1 MNCSNLSLFLTSCR
15 RERWKSKATVNSF
28 HLHSFLSF
36 SDNPLSNDFA
46 VRQQFPIGDA
56 FYKFAFQSRTNLL
69 PTPEFIE
76 IIENRQHSVCQS
88 CLRDGRALN
97 LSLAHILNGCRGRYV
112 QYTQRHNDVQKI
124 IVDYMKKLLCIEEI
138 YTDKSL
144 HLTNMPDDI
153 RRLRPDVVAWA
164 NNRSKCYIVEVSVP
178 YACQS
183 FGNNSLM
190 TVYQH
195 KKEKYRPLINFIQRL
210 NIQVQL
216 FVIVVSSLGA
226 VHHDT
231 ITDINRLFPIRKV
244 NSTIIKRVSRAALT
258 GSMKIWLSCHHQD
271 SGPLSDS
278 SGSLPS
284 SQAPDPNGTESINYS
299 DDSSNDDLEH

>member
-1 MNCSNLSLFLTSCR
+1 MPTS
-15 RERWKSKATVNSF
+15 
-28 HLHSFLSF
+28 
-36 SDNPLSNDFA
+36 
-46 VRQQFPIGDA
+46 
-56 FYKFAFQSRTNLL
+56 KFF
-69 PTPEFIE
+69 E

-112 QYTQRHNDVQKI
+112 QYTQWHNDAQNI

-138 YTDKSL
+138 YTDKSF

-153 RRLRPDVVAWA
+153 KRLRPDVVACA
-164 NNRSKCYIVEVSVP
+164 NNRSKCYIVEVSFP

-195 KKEKYRPLINFIQRL
+195 KKDKYRPLNNFIQRL
-210 NIQVQL
+210 NIHVQF

-231 ITDINRLFPIRKV
+231 ITDISRLFPIHKV
-244 NSTIIKRVSRAALT
+244 KSTFIKRVSRAALI
-258 GSMKIWLSCHHQD
+258 GSMKFWLSCHHHD

-278 SGSLPS
+278 SRSIPP
-284 SQAPDPNGTESINYS
+284 SQAPGPIVTESIDYS
-299 DDSSNDDLEH
+299 DDSSNDDLYH